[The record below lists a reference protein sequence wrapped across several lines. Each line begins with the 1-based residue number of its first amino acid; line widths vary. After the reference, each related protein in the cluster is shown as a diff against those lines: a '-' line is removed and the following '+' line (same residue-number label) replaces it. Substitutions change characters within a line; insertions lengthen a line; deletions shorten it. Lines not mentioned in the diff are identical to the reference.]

1 MTERDQAARKPS
13 EPLRDI
19 EQTDQLSGSPKNGE
33 PVFLVVGKLR
43 RPHGVHGEMLMHVL
57 SDFPERIQPGVVLYL
72 GSERQPIVLESV
84 RQHAQGLLVAFEGRR
99 TPEELGEFRN
109 QFAYVHADDRPPLPE
124 GEYYHHQ
131 ILGLRVIDEDQ
142 RLLGKVDKILENAA
156 NDVYVVRSEQGG
168 EILLPAID
176 TVILDIDLENGEMH
190 VHLLPGLAPD

>member
-1 MTERDQAARKPS
+1 MTERDQAARQPA
-13 EPLRDI
+13 EPGREI
-19 EQTDQLSGSPKNGE
+19 EPTDQFAGSPNHGE

-72 GSERQPIVLESV
+72 GSERHPIVLRSV
-84 RQHAQGLLVAFEGRR
+84 RQHAHGLLVALEGWE
-99 TPEELGEFRN
+99 TPEELAEFRN
-109 QFAYVHADDRPPLPE
+109 QFVYVHAEDRPPLPE

-131 ILGLRVIDEDQ
+131 IIGLRVIDEHQ
-142 RLLGKVDKILENAA
+142 RLLGKIDKILENAA

-176 TVILDIDLENGEMH
+176 SVILDIDLVNGEMH